1 MSDALNPEPVIA
13 SVVVPNKPVSVPEV
27 GVIEIEGAATVRLV
41 VAVFALLSVT
51 DRVYVLGR

>member
-13 SVVVPNKPVSVPEV
+13 SVVVPNIPVSVPAV
-27 GVIEIEGAATVRLV
+27 GVIAIDGAATVRLV

-51 DRVYVLGR
+51 DSVYVLGR